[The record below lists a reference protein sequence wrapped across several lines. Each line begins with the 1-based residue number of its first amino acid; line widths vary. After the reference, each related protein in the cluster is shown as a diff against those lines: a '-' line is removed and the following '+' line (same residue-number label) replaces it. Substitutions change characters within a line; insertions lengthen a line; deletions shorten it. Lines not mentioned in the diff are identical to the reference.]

1 VLDQSRDRL
10 RVLACSQRKL
20 LCEPSPIFTGCHG
33 GVLVVY
39 LRPSIITSIDVAKLN
54 SI

>member
-10 RVLACSQRKL
+10 RVLACSQCKL
-20 LCEPSPIFTGCHG
+20 LREPSSIFTGSHG

-39 LRPSIITSIDVAKLN
+39 LRPSIIASTDVAKLN